1 MISSFAGTRAFAPS
15 LRARLLIAGVLV
27 QTVMLALLIVNGISI
42 MEQKFTE
49 RTRAQLDDQKK
60 FLRAVL
66 APPLA
71 ARDYASAQRVLD
83 RVRRAHS
90 RNATDRSKIAPAHAS
105 PWATP
110 GSCKSGPIAGASA

>member
-49 RTRAQLDDQKK
+49 RTRAQLDDQK
-60 FLRAVL
+60 
-66 APPLA
+66 
-71 ARDYASAQRVLD
+71 
-83 RVRRAHS
+83 
-90 RNATDRSKIAPAHAS
+90 
-105 PWATP
+105 
-110 GSCKSGPIAGASA
+110 